1 MAKNLQAQVTTI
13 QDLVGKTDLI
23 NWNGYNNSTYAT
35 SNRLLKA
42 YHEKNENSFITSPTL
57 KQIYKYHSREFDTII
72 RNGIQVNYQNYMI
85 TLKKEVKRIQVQAY
99 NIKKEVFEPK
109 VNLTQSS
116 LKKLILDI
124 KPNKDL
130 IDVLQALVEKIS

>member
-1 MAKNLQAQVTTI
+1 MEKNLQAQIITI
-13 QDLVGKTDLI
+13 KDLVGKTELI

-57 KQIYKYHSREFDTII
+57 KQIYKYHSRDFDKII

-85 TLKKEVKRIQVQAY
+85 TLKKEVKRIKVQSY
-99 NIKKEVFEPK
+99 NIKTEIYEPT
-109 VNLTQSS
+109 VNLTKSS
-116 LKKLILDI
+116 LNKLVVDI

-130 IDVLQALVEKIS
+130 IDVLQALLEKIS

>member
-1 MAKNLQAQVTTI
+1 MEKNLQAQIITI
-13 QDLVGKTDLI
+13 KDLIGKTELI

-57 KQIYKYHSREFDTII
+57 KQIYKYHSRDFDKII

-85 TLKKEVKRIQVQAY
+85 TLKKEVKRIKVQSY
-99 NIKKEVFEPK
+99 NIKTEIYEPT
-109 VNLTQSS
+109 VNLTKSS
-116 LKKLILDI
+116 LNKLVVDI

-130 IDVLQALVEKIS
+130 IDVLQALLEKIS